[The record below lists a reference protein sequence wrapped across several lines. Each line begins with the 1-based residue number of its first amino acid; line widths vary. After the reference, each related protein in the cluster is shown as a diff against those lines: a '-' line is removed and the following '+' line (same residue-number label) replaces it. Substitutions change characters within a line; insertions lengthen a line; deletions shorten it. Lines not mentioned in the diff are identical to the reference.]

1 MLNGTRIFKMEALIL
16 CVNQRFKISEVVAA
30 LLRTTF
36 ETFAIFCVSFFG
48 PFHRRQRALH
58 GTGLSRGV
66 ACNAREPQATPLR
79 ASDKSSPKAFAEKKT
94 ITLLPLL
101 TSVQILFFASFCESA
116 LAQENDVV
124 ARIGNTDIKAD
135 EIRSSIESLDS
146 RQQAALARDP
156 NLLNQLVR
164 SILVQRVVLN
174 EALSKHWDQEP
185 AIVAQLARVRDNTIR
200 ETYLASVSQPPPGYP
215 SETELKAAYEANKPS
230 LLVPR
235 QFRLAQ
241 IYIALPET
249 ADKADADKAQTK
261 LDGVKRSLHQKDAD
275 FAAIAR
281 AESDESQSAAKGG
294 EIGWLPENQIQ
305 PEIRSQISGLTKGA
319 ASDPIRLADGWHL
332 IKILDSKDPYT
343 PSLDE
348 VRAQL
353 IERLRAERAREI
365 SQAYVT
371 KLLQQT
377 PVSINELALSKLL
390 NKPAK

>member
-1 MLNGTRIFKMEALIL
+1 MEAPLPRHTFEIFVTF
-16 CVNQRFKISEVVAA
+16 CVN
-30 LLRTTF
+30 LLR
-36 ETFAIFCVSFFG
+36 
-48 PFHRRQRALH
+48 H
-58 GTGLSRGV
+58 GL
-66 ACNAREPQATPLR
+66 
-79 ASDKSSPKAFAEKKT
+79 ASDGSRKAFAEKNT

-116 LAQENDVV
+116 LAQDNDVV

-135 EIRSSIESLDS
+135 EIRSSIDSLDS
-146 RQQAALARDP
+146 RQQAALAKDP

-164 SILVQRVVLN
+164 SLLVQRVVLN

-215 SETELKAAYEANKPS
+215 SETELKAAYDANKPS

-235 QFRLAQ
+235 QYRLAQ
-241 IYIALPET
+241 IFITLPEI
-249 ADKADADKAQTK
+249 ADKADTDKVQTK
-261 LDGVKRSLHQKDAD
+261 LDNAKKSLHQKDAD
-275 FAAIAR
+275 FAAVAR
-281 AESDESQSAAKGG
+281 AQSDESQSAAKGG
-294 EIGWLPENQIQ
+294 EIGWLAENQIQ
-305 PEIRSQISGLTKGA
+305 PEIRSQISGLTKGGV
-319 ASDPIRLADGWHL
+319 SEPIRLADGWHI
-332 IKILDSKDPYT
+332 IKVLDTKDPYT

-353 IERLRAERAREI
+353 SERLRAERAREI
-365 SQAYVT
+365 SQAYVA